1 MSNYTHPDRPRPVP
15 FDDSE
20 HAVKQATKETTTEQ
34 SGNGV
39 YFADIYE
46 KLAAPFED
54 THKDV
59 RGGVQLE
66 YITGEQCI
74 TRLNETLGVAGW
86 GFTIKEHGINAEAD
100 ECWVLGEIAANFGGT
115 IVLRQQFGSQK
126 LKRSRSS
133 GTPLDIGFDLKG
145 AATDALKKCAMQLG
159 VGLYLSKKEQPMG
172 NANGNVG
179 FGRPVQ
185 ELGVA
190 TGESSDDGSLT
201 CADCGKELTETRF
214 RDGTVWAPAQLA
226 GYGRRKHNR
235 VLCMEHYRAANEAR
249 RKSEQAL
256 EAVPF

>member
-1 MSNYTHPDRPRPVP
+1 MSNYTIPDRPRPVP

-20 HAVKQATKETTTEQ
+20 HAVKQAMKETTTEQ

-39 YFADIYE
+39 YFADVYE
-46 KLAAPFED
+46 KLAAAFEE

-86 GFTIKEHGINAEAD
+86 SFTIKEHGINAEAD
-100 ECWVLGEIAANFGGT
+100 EAWVLGEIAANFGGAM
-115 IVLRQQFGSQK
+115 VLRQQFGSQK
-126 LKRSRSS
+126 IKRSRSS

-159 VGLYLSKKEQPMG
+159 VGLYLSKKEL
-172 NANGNVG
+172 ALNGAG
-179 FGRPVQ
+179 GGLPRGTQDGR
-185 ELGVA
+185 LGSV
-190 TGESSDDGSLT
+190 ESEADGTPT
-201 CADCGKELTETRF
+201 CADCGNDLTETRF
-214 RDGTVWAPAQLA
+214 RDGTVWSPAQLA

-249 RKSEQAL
+249 RKSERAL
-256 EAVPF
+256 EEVPF